1 MKLMDP
7 AELRHPVLC
16 SAPALP
22 CIMGSA
28 QDVGDVS
35 AVCQACQIDENGN
48 VHE

>member
-7 AELRHPVLC
+7 AELRHLVLC

-22 CIMGSA
+22 YTMSSA
-28 QDVGDVS
+28 WDVGDVP
-35 AVCQACQIDENGN
+35 AMCQACLIDENGN